1 MPADDT
7 SHTLEQRVTE
17 LEIALAFRQRT
28 IDELDEALRLQAD
41 RLDHLERLLTKLIRE
56 RQRGVE
62 IDADPTVDPERD
74 KPY

>member
-1 MPADDT
+1 MSADDT

-41 RLDHLERLLTKLIRE
+41 RLDHLERLLTKLISE